1 MYNYRRLFILLITL
15 FILSHAALAQKEEKK
30 PGAFSGLSGVTKN
43 VIIGYAYSDFMVDPK
58 ADVKT
63 NFQRIGFSPTMIW
76 MLGEKLFFE
85 SQVEFFTDSG
95 KIATQVEYA
104 KLSYIVNKYVT
115 IGMGKILTPFGTY
128 TERVEAPFI
137 ERMPNAPLGFK
148 HKDGSPSIGPT
159 GSEMGLDVRGGFQV
173 GNAKMNYVV
182 YLSNGAKLND
192 GSKEPE
198 LAGAVDYENYF
209 DNNTNKALGMRLGYL
224 PLSNSSLEFGASL
237 QFSQTGDAKS
247 TLEGVMARAYGADIS
262 YHRILRPVK
271 TLINLKSQFNYLM
284 VDKAYY
290 KDDQG
295 EVYTFENNSSIFYL
309 MLSVRPVLLHNI
321 VLKRLEVQGRYNR
334 MDLAKDALWGG
345 LTTRIDIGIS
355 YWLSLRTGLRIA
367 YEKTNFPGGKSHD
380 VYLMR
385 FVTGF

>member
-1 MYNYRRLFILLITL
+1 MKTLCKLFILLFAL
-15 FILSHAALAQKEEKK
+15 FFFRETGYAQKEEKRTAEFK
-30 PGAFSGLSGVTKN
+30 GLSGVTKN

-95 KIATQVEYA
+95 KVATQVEYA
-104 KLSYIVNKYVT
+104 KLSYILNKYVT

-148 HKDGSPSIGPT
+148 HTDGLPSIGPT

-182 YLSNGAKLND
+182 YLSNGARLND
-192 GSKEPE
+192 GIKEPE

-209 DNNTNKALGMRLGYL
+209 DNNTNKAIGMRLGLL
-224 PLSNSSLEFGASL
+224 PLSNSSLEVGASM
-237 QFSQTGDAKS
+237 QFSKAGDAKS
-247 TLEGVMARAYGADIS
+247 VYEEVMARAYGADIS
-262 YHRILRPVK
+262 YHRVIRPLK
-271 TLINLKSQFNYLM
+271 TLINVKGQMNYLM
-284 VDKAYY
+284 LDKAMY

-295 EVYTFENNSSIFYL
+295 ETYTFDNKSSVVYL
-309 MLSVRPVLLHNI
+309 MLSLRPVLLHNNI
-321 VLKRLEVQGRYNR
+321 MKRLELQGRYNR
-334 MDLAKDALWGG
+334 QDMARDARWGG
-345 LTTRIDIGIS
+345 LTTRMDAGLS
-355 YWLSLRTGLRIA
+355 YWLSLRTGFRVA
-367 YEKTNFPGGKSHD
+367 YEKLNFPGGGSHE

>member
-1 MYNYRRLFILLITL
+1 MDNRYKWFVPLLACCML
-15 FILSHAALAQKEEKK
+15 ANAGFAQKEEKRNLEFK
-30 PGAFSGLSGVTKN
+30 GLSGVTKN
-43 VIIGYAYSDFMVDPK
+43 VIIGYAYSDFMIDPG
-58 ADVKT
+58 ADVRA
-63 NFQRIGFSPTMIW
+63 NFQRVGFSPTMIW

-148 HKDGSPSIGPT
+148 HSEGVPSIGPT

-192 GSKEPE
+192 GLKEPE

-209 DNNTNKALGMRLGYL
+209 DNNTNKAIGARVGYL
-224 PLSNSSLEFGASL
+224 PLSNSSLEIGASM
-237 QFSQTGDAKS
+237 QFSKTGDAKS
-247 TLEGVMARAYGADIS
+247 VYEDVMAKAYGADIS
-262 YHRILRPVK
+262 YDRIIRPAK
-271 TLINLKSQFNYLM
+271 TLVNLKAQFNYLM
-284 VDKAYY
+284 VDKASY

-295 EVYTFENNSSIFYL
+295 ESYSFDNNSSIFYV

-321 VLKRLEVQGRYNR
+321 ILKRLEVQGRYNHEE
-334 MDLAKDALWGG
+334 LAPGAGWGG
-345 LTTRIDIGIS
+345 KRTRIDLGIS
-355 YWLSLRTGLRIA
+355 YWLSLRTGLRVA
-367 YEKTNFPGGKSHD
+367 YEKMNFPGGGSHE